1 MVAVTVSPAS
11 IEGRRAPFDEG
22 AAIERMLDDGAPTP
36 PEPGLRVSSPKGR
49 TFVEP
54 SAQER
59 IAQRRAVRNVFWLHC
74 VACSRTTEPV
84 TAPPRPQRCA
94 HCGGTMIA
102 QLVTD

>member
-1 MVAVTVSPAS
+1 MVISTSSPAA
-11 IEGRRAPFDEG
+11 IEDRPAPYDES

-36 PEPGLRVSSPKGR
+36 HELRLRKSLPKAHDL
-49 TFVEP
+49 

-59 IAQRRAVRNVFWLHC
+59 IAERRAVRNVFWLHC
-74 VACSRTTEPV
+74 IACARTTEPV
-84 TAPPRPQRCA
+84 STPPRPQRCA